1 MRGGRPRR
9 HGERPAQALRH
20 PVPDRRDVRRD
31 WRPCIRLGKDPHA
44 DRFCQVVLALRSV
57 EECYRFF
64 EDVCTVGEFKAMAQR
79 FEIARLFYTGHT
91 DEDIVRRTHA
101 SSATI
106 SRVRRFLEYGAD
118 GYRLVL
124 QRFGVRPRSGASVHA

>member
-1 MRGGRPRR
+1 MTTSRR
-9 HGERPAQALRH
+9 A
-20 PVPDRRDVRRD
+20 PVNPKLV
-31 WRPCIRLGKDPHA
+31 DPLA
-44 DRFCQVVLALRSV
+44 DRFCQAILSLQTV

-79 FEIARLFYTGHT
+79 FEIARLLHRGHT
-91 DEDIVRRTHA
+91 YEDIGRRTRA

-124 QRFGVRPRSGASVHA
+124 NRIAARRHA

>member
-1 MRGGRPRR
+1 MASPRQR
-9 HGERPAQALRH
+9 RMSDPRLR
-20 PVPDRRDVRRD
+20 
-31 WRPCIRLGKDPHA
+31 DPLA
-44 DRFCQVVLALRSV
+44 DRFCQAVLTLRNADD
-57 EECYRFF
+57 CYRFF

-79 FEIARLFYTGHT
+79 FEIARLLFAGHT
-91 DEDIVRRTHA
+91 YEDVARSTHA

-124 QRFGVRPRSGASVHA
+124 HRMHARSAAS

>member
-1 MRGGRPRR
+1 MPSPRPRAVVN
-9 HGERPAQALRH
+9 PKL
-20 PVPDRRDVRRD
+20 
-31 WRPCIRLGKDPHA
+31 KDPLA
-44 DRFCQVVLALRSV
+44 DRFCEAVLTLKTV
-57 EECYRFF
+57 DECYRFF

-79 FEIARLFYTGHT
+79 LEIARLLFEGRTYG
-91 DEDIVRRTHA
+91 EVARRTHA

-124 QRFGVRPRSGASVHA
+124 GRLGARPAARHR

>member
-1 MRGGRPRR
+1 MKSSRRP
-9 HGERPAQALRH
+9 P
-20 PVPDRRDVRRD
+20 PINP
-31 WRPCIRLGKDPHA
+31 RLQDPLA
-44 DRFCQVVLALRSV
+44 DRFCQAVLSLKSV

-79 FEIARLFYTGHT
+79 LEIARLLFEG
-91 DEDIVRRTHA
+91 RTYEEIAARTRA
-101 SSATI
+101 STATI

-124 QRFGVRPRSGASVHA
+124 TRVKARPSHG